1 MSGRR
6 GNKYKVLLKLLR
18 KKVVQMKKGNGHLQ
32 ATHHVAGAVLG
43 HTPVVSSHS
52 SIIKAG
58 PATKRGRAAL

>member
-1 MSGRR
+1 
-6 GNKYKVLLKLLR
+6 
-18 KKVVQMKKGNGHLQ
+18 MKKGNGHLQ

-43 HTPVVSSHS
+43 HTPIVSSHS